1 MTDFPWLAKYPK
13 GVPAQINPDRVA
25 NIPALLDGIAE
36 KHPNAPAFTNMGVTL
51 TTKEAQALS
60 FDLAGYLQSLPD
72 MQKGDR
78 VAVPSSPI
86 CHFEG
91 RLHCCECQSAVHSA
105 RTRTSIERLRRQSDH
120 YH

>member
-1 MTDFPWLAKYPK
+1 MNEFPWIAKYPK

-36 KHPNAPAFTNMGVTL
+36 KHPDAPAFTNMGVTL

-72 MQKGDR
+72 MQK
-78 VAVPSSPI
+78 
-86 CHFEG
+86 
-91 RLHCCECQSAVHSA
+91 
-105 RTRTSIERLRRQSDH
+105 
-120 YH
+120 